1 MMELHDLL
9 ARALTAL
16 EARDWDTARVAVQQ
30 ALRLIERQRLVP
42 SAAAPA
48 IVAVAPAPGD
58 PGDDSDDD

>member
-16 EARDWDTARVAVQQ
+16 EARDWDAAHAAVQQ
-30 ALRLIERQRLVP
+30 ALRWIERQRLVSGA
-42 SAAAPA
+42 SASAV
-48 IVAVAPAPGD
+48 VAVPPAPGD